1 MIHLTESEMDFFNE
15 HYKLVENRRSI
26 EEYCVI
32 PSYELSRYINDS
44 DSVYDLETEL
54 IDTYYDEST
63 SEYNIER
70 KSDGRIVESL
80 DNSSDIEELKTKVQA
95 LIQKEM
101 RAVKGAQLQTEP
113 LFNITIEINPP
124 DDNNPL
130 SSTSKVW
137 QTLSNAG
144 HNDIASEICDRL
156 TEKKP
161 HENILDILKQ
171 YVHIKLK
178 EVV

>member
-1 MIHLTESEMDFFNE
+1 MVHLTKSEMDFFNE

-44 DSVYDLETEL
+44 DSVYDLEAEL
-54 IDTYYDEST
+54 VETYYDEST

-70 KSDGRIVESL
+70 KSDDKIVESL
-80 DNSSDIEELKTKVQA
+80 NDSSDIEELKTKIQA

-101 RAVKGAQLQTEP
+101 RAVKGSYLQTEP
-113 LFNITIEINPP
+113 LFDITVEIDPP
-124 DDNNPL
+124 DDNNPIA
-130 SSTSKVW
+130 STARVW
-137 QTLSNAG
+137 QTLSKAG
-144 HNDIASEICDRL
+144 HNDIANEICDRL

-161 HENILDILKQ
+161 QETTLGILKQ

-178 EVV
+178 GVV